1 MTVNE
6 FPIDSSR
13 DSAGIPADG
22 QPELELWRPTAD
34 RIERSHLNRFLR
46 SLSDDGFWR
55 GPELT
60 GDAIANRAVVDRLHR
75 WTLEHSELFWKRV
88 WEYGQLRGELGPS
101 PTNGSLRASDRR
113 FFPQGALNFAE
124 NLLKPDSF
132 DPVDAGRLESAA
144 TPALV
149 ALDETLQTQT
159 LSRDQL
165 AKRVFQL
172 ARCMSSL
179 GVHHGDCVAGVMP
192 NSIEALVG
200 FLACSAIGA
209 VWTCCSPEFGDD
221 AIVDRF
227 AQTNPKL
234 LIIATVS
241 RYQGKRFDQRARIAP
256 IERRLES
263 LQTTLIVENDEGIA
277 SLDASD
283 RAWRTSR
290 IATIWYQDILKTESS
305 EPIRFERF
313 DFNHPLYILYSS
325 GTTGAPKCI
334 VHGAGGT
341 LLQHVKEHQLHSDIH
356 PQDRLFYFT
365 TTGWMMWNWL
375 ASALASDATI
385 FLYDGSPVYPDYGVL
400 WRMAQE
406 HRITH
411 FGASARYYAALEKQ
425 PFVPNA
431 NGDTD
436 SIRVLLSTGSPLLP
450 EQFKWLYRS
459 VSKDMHL
466 ASISGGTDIVSCFA
480 LGNPTIP
487 VVSGQIQ
494 SKGLGMDVRIVDEH
508 GSRLLGVPGELVCA
522 NAVPS
527 MPLGFWND
535 AGNIRYRST
544 YWDRYE
550 EMWWHGDWAMET
562 ESGGMI
568 IYGRSDSTLN
578 PGGVR
583 IGTAEIYRQLEAF
596 PEILESVAT
605 AKKEDG
611 DEKIALFIKLN
622 DASAQDSLANP
633 EFIDRIK
640 RRIRLQ
646 CSPRHVPTWI
656 VPVEDLPKT
665 MNGKIS
671 EIAVRN
677 AISGIRIGNTGAL
690 ANPECLVFFQNWKP

>member
-1 MTVNE
+1 
-6 FPIDSSR
+6 
-13 DSAGIPADG
+13 
-22 QPELELWRPTAD
+22 
-34 RIERSHLNRFLR
+34 
-46 SLSDDGFWR
+46 
-55 GPELT
+55 
-60 GDAIANRAVVDRLHR
+60 
-75 WTLEHSELFWKRV
+75 
-88 WEYGQLRGELGPS
+88 
-101 PTNGSLRASDRR
+101 
-113 FFPQGALNFAE
+113 
-124 NLLKPDSF
+124 
-132 DPVDAGRLESAA
+132 
-144 TPALV
+144 
-149 ALDETLQTQT
+149 
-159 LSRDQL
+159 
-165 AKRVFQL
+165 
-172 ARCMSSL
+172 
-179 GVHHGDCVAGVMP
+179 MP

-234 LIIATVS
+234 LIIATES

-277 SLDASD
+277 SLGASD

-290 IATIWYQDILKTESS
+290 IATIWYQDILRTESS

-313 DFNHPLYILYSS
+313 AFNHPLYILYSS

-494 SKGLGMDVRIVDEH
+494 SKGLGMDVRIVDEQ

-622 DASAQDSLANP
+622 EASAQDSPANP

>member
-132 DPVDAGRLESAA
+132 DPLNPSRLESPA
-144 TPALV
+144 TPALI

-256 IERRLES
+256 IERRLKS

-277 SLDASD
+277 SLGASD

-290 IATIWYQDILKTESS
+290 IATIWYQDILRTESS

-596 PEILESVAT
+596 SEILESVAT

-622 DASAQDSLANP
+622 DASAQDTLANP

>member
-1 MTVNE
+1 
-6 FPIDSSR
+6 
-13 DSAGIPADG
+13 
-22 QPELELWRPTAD
+22 
-34 RIERSHLNRFLR
+34 
-46 SLSDDGFWR
+46 
-55 GPELT
+55 
-60 GDAIANRAVVDRLHR
+60 
-75 WTLEHSELFWKRV
+75 
-88 WEYGQLRGELGPS
+88 
-101 PTNGSLRASDRR
+101 
-113 FFPQGALNFAE
+113 
-124 NLLKPDSF
+124 
-132 DPVDAGRLESAA
+132 
-144 TPALV
+144 
-149 ALDETLQTQT
+149 
-159 LSRDQL
+159 
-165 AKRVFQL
+165 
-172 ARCMSSL
+172 
-179 GVHHGDCVAGVMP
+179 
-192 NSIEALVG
+192 
-200 FLACSAIGA
+200 
-209 VWTCCSPEFGDD
+209 
-221 AIVDRF
+221 
-227 AQTNPKL
+227 
-234 LIIATVS
+234 
-241 RYQGKRFDQRARIAP
+241 
-256 IERRLES
+256 
-263 LQTTLIVENDEGIA
+263 
-277 SLDASD
+277 
-283 RAWRTSR
+283 
-290 IATIWYQDILKTESS
+290 
-305 EPIRFERF
+305 
-313 DFNHPLYILYSS
+313 LYSS

-400 WRMAQE
+400 WRMTQE

-535 AGNIRYRST
+535 PGNVRYRST

-656 VPVEDLPKT
+656 VPVDDLPKT

-677 AISGIRIGNTGAL
+677 AISGIRIGNAGAL

>member
-1 MTVNE
+1 
-6 FPIDSSR
+6 
-13 DSAGIPADG
+13 
-22 QPELELWRPTAD
+22 
-34 RIERSHLNRFLR
+34 
-46 SLSDDGFWR
+46 
-55 GPELT
+55 
-60 GDAIANRAVVDRLHR
+60 VVDRLHR

-101 PTNGSLRASDRR
+101 QTNGSLRASDRR

-132 DPVDAGRLESAA
+132 DPLDAGRLESAA

-165 AKRVFQL
+165 AKRVYQL

-192 NSIEALVG
+192 NSIEALVV
-200 FLACSAIGA
+200 FLASSAIGA

-277 SLDASD
+277 SLGASD

-385 FLYDGSPVYPDYGVL
+385 FLYDGSPVHPDYGVL

-535 AGNIRYRST
+535 PGNVRYRST

-622 DASAQDSLANP
+622 EAPAQDSLANP

-677 AISGIRIGNTGAL
+677 AISGIRIGNAGAL
-690 ANPECLVFFQNWKP
+690 ANPECLAFFQNWKP